1 MARAVDTTIHA
12 VAERVG
18 VSISTVSL
26 AFNHPQRVNEATRQR
41 ILDAAGELGYQ
52 PARTP
57 SARAKKGAS
66 RIAVFAPFSSYE
78 SYRRRLMGVLEACSS
93 QGIEVSI
100 FDHEAVVSSASP
112 LLDSLPLRGDIDGI
126 IVMGLPFSPSGAE
139 RILKWGAPVVTVDL
153 LQEFFSQVLVDDEHG
168 GYLAGKHLISKGHQR
183 IGFLHERQH
192 SSRYISAGM
201 LRRDGLARAIDEAG
215 GKDAGFALIDCEVLD
230 GSIEAAQREVVDFL
244 KSHQPP
250 TAFFGNHDDLA
261 AGALTALRGAA
272 DGIGEQIAVIGY
284 DDGPLAA
291 ALGLSTVRQPFE
303 ESGRVAAKLLF
314 DSIENPGSTRQSVS
328 LSPELVLRASS

>member
-1 MARAVDTTIHA
+1 MPRAADTTIHA

-57 SARAKKGAS
+57 SARAKKGVS
-66 RIAVFAPFSSYE
+66 RIATFAPFSSYE
-78 SYRRRLMGVLEACSS
+78 SYRRRLMGILEACSAR
-93 QGIEVSI
+93 GIEVSV

-153 LQEFFSQVLVDDEHG
+153 LQDFFSQVLVDDEHG
-168 GYLAGKHLISKGHQR
+168 GYLAGRHLIERGHRR
-183 IGFLHERQH
+183 IGFLHERQR
-192 SSRYISAGM
+192 SSSYISAGM
-201 LRRDGLARAIDEAG
+201 LRRDGVARALDEVG
-215 GKDAGFALIDCEVLD
+215 GNDAGYVLIDCEIPD
-230 GSIEAAQREVVDFL
+230 GKVESAQKGLAGFL
-244 KSHQPP
+244 SGPKAP

-261 AGALTALRGAA
+261 AGVLAGLRELDAKAA
-272 DGIGEQIAVIGY
+272 EGIAVLGY
-284 DDGPLAA
+284 DDGPLAD
-291 ALGLSTVRQPFE
+291 ALQLSTVRQPFE

-314 DSIENPGSTRQSVS
+314 DLIESPGSARQTIS
-328 LSPELVLRASS
+328 LTPELVIRSSS